1 MATRVGKPSRP
12 VTRRKPPVAAW
23 GCWVSA
29 GGRLMEVSLSLR
41 STVLLF
47 ALVAGSTGVL
57 ISCTGDA
64 ATGTT
69 APTTTTAPAEDAGE
83 VLATVNGVS
92 IGSKEFL
99 AAAERKAPANGDT
112 LSEAEKK
119 EVLDGIVEEKLLYA
133 QALTKGLDK
142 DPKVQKVMV
151 NTLLREE
158 VYATVKNS
166 DFTDEMLQTYY
177 DEHKNE
183 FIVPEKVQIRR
194 ILIKVTDERPD
205 AAAKAEADKLA
216 KEVGA
221 KPDSF
226 KDVATKFSEDMYK
239 RRGGDVG
246 FVSKEG
252 KPGLDQAIVEKAF
265 SLETG
270 KVSEAFKTADGY
282 NIVMVATRRE
292 QVERTFQQMKG
303 SVLRKVKN
311 DKMKELYDA
320 YIATIKTGAAIKVE
334 DAKVAALEVK
344 SSRRPGGLPGMPTMG
359 GDEGE
364 EGEIGDEGL
373 PGMGEGGGMP
383 PGLRE
388 GKAASLRTLEG
399 KGGKAD
405 GGGKAGGKVGEGKA
419 GN

>member
-1 MATRVGKPSRP
+1 M
-12 VTRRKPPVAAW
+12 
-23 GCWVSA
+23 
-29 GGRLMEVSLSLR
+29 SLR
-41 STVLLF
+41 STVLMVCLSAAPAGLF
-47 ALVAGSTGVL
+47 IACDGGGST
-57 ISCTGDA
+57 A
-64 ATGTT
+64 PGTT
-69 APTTTTAPAEDAGE
+69 APATGSTEDIGE

-92 IGSKEFL
+92 IGTKEFL

-112 LSEAEKK
+112 LSEEEKK
-119 EVLDGIVEEKLLYA
+119 EVLDGLVEEKLLYA
-133 QALTKGLDK
+133 EALKKGLDK

-166 DFTDEMLQTYY
+166 DFTDELLQTYY
-177 DEHKNE
+177 DEHKSE

-194 ILIKVTDERPD
+194 ILIKVTEERPD
-205 AAAKAEADKLA
+205 SQAKAEADKLA
-216 KEVGA
+216 KEVAA

-226 KDVATKFSEDMYK
+226 KDVAAKYSEDMYK

-265 SLETG
+265 MLETG
-270 KVSEAFKTADGY
+270 KVSDAFKTADGY

-311 DKMKELYDA
+311 DKMKELYDT
-320 YIATIKTGAAIKVE
+320 YIAKIRTGSTVKVE
-334 DAKVAALEVK
+334 DGKLAVLEVK
-344 SSRRPGGLPGMPTMG
+344 SSRRPGGLPGMPMLG
-359 GDEGE
+359 GEDEEGDEGHDD
-364 EGEIGDEGL
+364 GP
-373 PGMGEGGGMP
+373 PGMGDGTNVP

-388 GKAASLRTLEG
+388 GAPGTLKIMEGKAGKGPMEG
-399 KGGKAD
+399 KGERGGAD
-405 GGGKAGGKVGEGKA
+405 AKGEGKA
-419 GN
+419 GKSGGQ